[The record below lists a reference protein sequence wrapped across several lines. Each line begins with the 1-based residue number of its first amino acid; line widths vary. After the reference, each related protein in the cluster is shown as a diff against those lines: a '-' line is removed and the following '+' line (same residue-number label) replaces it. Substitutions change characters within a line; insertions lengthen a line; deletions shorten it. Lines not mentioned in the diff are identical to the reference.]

1 MMVQRSL
8 HENNLMLI
16 IRHFVAIIYGITKFT
31 VESSCLADKGSVLE
45 DGICSI
51 INNNNAIPPHQNHPV
66 SLA

>member
-1 MMVQRSL
+1 MMFQISL

-16 IRHFVAIIYGITKFT
+16 IRHFVAIIYGITKLT

-45 DGICSI
+45 DEICL
-51 INNNNAIPPHQNHPV
+51 INNNNAIPPHQNHTV